1 MADQAY
7 DVIVIGGGPGG
18 YVAAIRAAQLGLKTA
33 LVEREHLGGV
43 CLNWGCIPSKALLRN
58 AEIAELLQRG
68 KDFGFS
74 FDNLKLDY
82 EVAYKRSRRVSD
94 GRVKGVQFLMKKN
107 KIDVYQGMAKL
118 RSATQVDVTAV
129 PDAPAVNGQKFDG
142 TLTAKNIIIA
152 TGARARSIPGVE
164 IDGEKIITYR
174 KALELRQAP
183 KSIAVIGAGPIG
195 MELGYVF
202 RAYGSEVTIIEML
215 PTSCRWKTKRSAPRS
230 PRRSPS
236 LASS

>member
-1 MADQAY
+1 MSEATY

-74 FDNLKLDY
+74 FDNLRLDY

-107 KIDVYQGMAKL
+107 KIDVYQGTARL
-118 RSATQVDVTAV
+118 ASATQAAGPLQGVEVTAV
-129 PDAPAVNGQKFDG
+129 PDAPPS
-142 TLTAKNIIIA
+142 TARNS
-152 TGARARSIPGVE
+152 TAR
-164 IDGEKIITYR
+164 
-174 KALELRQAP
+174 
-183 KSIAVIGAGPIG
+183 
-195 MELGYVF
+195 
-202 RAYGSEVTIIEML
+202 
-215 PTSCRWKTKRSAPRS
+215 
-230 PRRSPS
+230 
-236 LASS
+236 